1 LIITGSADRTVAV
14 WDTRNLKSK
23 LFTLKKHTDE
33 VNQVKFSRHACNLL
47 ASGSSD
53 RTVVIWDLSR
63 IGMDYTLSEEEK
75 RDGPAECVFI
85 HGGHTAKISDL
96 AWNLNERVM
105 LASVAEDNIVQV
117 WQPAWDKCSEV

>member
-1 LIITGSADRTVAV
+1 MSVDFSPFEANLVITGSADRTVAI
-14 WDTRNLKSK
+14 WDTRNLKTK
-23 LFTLKKHTDE
+23 LFSLRKHSDE

-53 RTVVIWDLSR
+53 RTVAIWDLSR
-63 IGMDYTLSEEEK
+63 IGMEHTQTEEEK
-75 RDGPAECVFI
+75 KDGPSELVFV

-105 LASVAEDNIVQV
+105 LASCAEDNIL
-117 WQPAWDKCSEV
+117 